1 MQRNPGDFYTQL
13 AYWYDDIFPVSVQ
26 QVDFI
31 HRIVEQQRKSKVKRL
46 LDVGCGTGAL
56 ALTLSILGVKV
67 VGVDLNKYMIEQAR
81 QKAETVG
88 STPEFF
94 VQDMLALE
102 DNLAGMCFDVV
113 ACLGNTLVH
122 LSGPEEIRNP
132 LKQFS
137 RLLDQKGS
145 MVLQIINYDKI
156 FDENITE
163 LPPIEAE
170 GITFLRSYHWEKGK
184 DLITF
189 RTSLNTPDT
198 AYPIEQETLLYPLR
212 RQELESMLDDLGYTT
227 LNWYSSF
234 QQDPLDDTKL
244 PLIVHAM
251 R

>member
-1 MQRNPGDFYTQL
+1 MQRNAGDFYTQL

-31 HRIVEQQRKSKVKRL
+31 HRIAEQQRKGKAKRL

-81 QKAETVG
+81 LKSETVG

-94 VQDMLALE
+94 VQDMLSLE
-102 DNLAGMCFDVV
+102 DNLAGMTFDVIS
-113 ACLGNTLVH
+113 CLGNTLVH
-122 LSGPEEIRNP
+122 LEDPAEIKAS

-145 MVLQIINYDKI
+145 IVIQIVNYDKVLS
-156 FDENITE
+156 EKITA
-163 LPPIEAE
+163 LPVIEAE
-170 GITFLRSYHWEKGK
+170 GITFERFYEWEEG
-184 DLITF
+184 DPRILF
-189 RTSLNTPDT
+189 RTLLNTPDT
-198 AYPIEQETLLYPLR
+198 ARPIEQETALYPLR
-212 RQELESMLDDLGYTT
+212 KHELEAMLTDLGFGE

-234 QQDPLDDTKL
+234 QKDPLDNSML
-244 PLIVHAM
+244 PLIVHAS